1 MTYVEDI
8 IIVGLSL
15 IDASI
20 NEVPIVTSSVSI
32 LSKDDGSNND
42 NVSTIVSE
50 NDKREVDSKV
60 DVESTVVTE
69 EDDCDDN
76 IKELILLVDV
86 GFNLVV
92 DGIYVEEILSV
103 VDREDDSGVLMIMAN
118 DEVVVVLIEDDG
130 SEVLAEVLV
139 VMADEDIVIILIERD
154 GFGVLVI
161 MRDDKVVVVVIK
173 EEGSGVIV
181 IIAEDKGSGRTH

>member
-69 EDDCDDN
+69 EDT
-76 IKELILLVDV
+76 V
-86 GFNLVV
+86 
-92 DGIYVEEILSV
+92 
-103 VDREDDSGVLMIMAN
+103 MITLKN
-118 DEVVVVLIEDDG
+118 
-130 SEVLAEVLV
+130 SYCW
-139 VMADEDIVIILIERD
+139 
-154 GFGVLVI
+154 
-161 MRDDKVVVVVIK
+161 
-173 EEGSGVIV
+173 
-181 IIAEDKGSGRTH
+181 

>member
-1 MTYVEDI
+1 MTYVEHI
-8 IIVGLSL
+8 SIVGLSL
-15 IDASI
+15 SDASI
-20 NEVPIVTSSVSI
+20 NEVAIVASSVSKF
-32 LSKDDGSNND
+32 SKDDGSNND

-60 DVESTVVTE
+60 DVELTVVTK
-69 EDDCDDN
+69 EDGCDDN
-76 IKELILLVDV
+76 IKELTLLVDV

-92 DGIYVEEILSV
+92 DGIYVEKIPSV

-139 VMADEDIVIILIERD
+139 VMAD
-154 GFGVLVI
+154 
-161 MRDDKVVVVVIK
+161 DKVVVVLMK
-173 EEGSGVIV
+173 KRALEYLS
-181 IIAEDKGSGRTH
+181 